1 MRASEEDTRVLLLS
15 VCALLCVP
23 YFPSAWFAVYSLDLS
38 IDKKLSTSPYCQSC
52 PVLPTFSVGM
62 VTLSK
67 ISCPSLHFYS
77 SFSLWLQGD
86 EQRWRLT
93 VFILF
98 FLCVCVCCFRCP
110 KCNSGQMLNHL
121 CTLILNHSNPPR
133 KRRKKRYEEPV
144 CEEKFFPPTNLASEW
159 FGDHASETVAW

>member
-1 MRASEEDTRVLLLS
+1 MRASEEDTRVLPS

-38 IDKKLSTSPYCQSC
+38 IDRKLSTSPYCQSC

-77 SFSLWLQGD
+77 SFSHWLQGD

-98 FLCVCVCCFRCP
+98 FLCVCLLFQMPKMQFRSNAKPSLYAYPEPLKPP
-110 KCNSGQMLNHL
+110 K
-121 CTLILNHSNPPR
+121 
-133 KRRKKRYEEPV
+133 K
-144 CEEKFFPPTNLASEW
+144 EEKEKVWGTSLWGKIFSPY
-159 FGDHASETVAW
+159 

>member
-1 MRASEEDTRVLLLS
+1 MRASEEDTRVLLPS
-15 VCALLCVP
+15 VCALLCAP
-23 YFPSAWFAVYSLDLS
+23 YFPCAWFAVYSWDLS
-38 IDKKLSTSPYCQSC
+38 IDKKLSTPPYCQSC

-62 VTLSK
+62 VTVSK
-67 ISCPSLHFYS
+67 ISCPSLHF
-77 SFSLWLQGD
+77 SLLTPIGYKVMNNADVLQY
-86 EQRWRLT
+86 L
-93 VFILF
+93 FHF

-144 CEEKFFPPTNLASEW
+144 CEEKIFPPTNLASEW
-159 FGDHASETVAW
+159 FGDHAGETMAW

>member
-52 PVLPTFSVGM
+52 LVLPTFSVGM

-77 SFSLWLQGD
+77 SYSHT
-86 EQRWRLT
+86 RWWTTLT
-93 VFILF
+93 SYSIYFIF
-98 FLCVCVCCFRCP
+98 FVCVCLLFQMPKMQFRSNAKPSLYAYPEPLKPP
-110 KCNSGQMLNHL
+110 K
-121 CTLILNHSNPPR
+121 
-133 KRRKKRYEEPV
+133 K
-144 CEEKFFPPTNLASEW
+144 EEKEKVWGTSLWGKNFSPY
-159 FGDHASETVAW
+159 